1 MCGALRARTAEAP
14 APARRHSQG
23 EWQLRGTKTARDK
36 ILSFLCLRIATVGI
50 TMAWHEAGRGP
61 DLEWIGI
68 LFQLMMAKC
77 AILMTIDEKIAKEI
91 LAESQELLKKSTVP
105 FKRLRSPTGR
115 LSWAAGVVPRTRWT
129 VSTLYAV
136 LRVRR
141 RASRAGQS
149 PGAVRK
155 GQTSGPGTA

>member
-1 MCGALRARTAEAP
+1 MCGAIRTRTAEAP
-14 APARRHSQG
+14 APARRPSQG
-23 EWQLRGTKTARDK
+23 EWQLRGTKTARGN

-77 AILMTIDEKIAKEI
+77 AILMTIDEKTAKEI
-91 LAESQELLKKSTVP
+91 LAESQNLLKKSKVP

-115 LSWAAGVVPRTRWT
+115 LSWAAGVVPRTHWT